1 MCFASKLCGGA
12 NGRCKT
18 GDVSLLVV
26 EISLLGDFCSMHD
39 ADFPAVSTLS
49 VLDHQ
54 ADQILANLLDTDMNM
69 YVTLVEE

>member
-1 MCFASKLCGGA
+1 
-12 NGRCKT
+12 
-18 GDVSLLVV
+18 
-26 EISLLGDFCSMHD
+26 MHD

-54 ADQILANLLDTDMNM
+54 ADQILADLLDTDMNR